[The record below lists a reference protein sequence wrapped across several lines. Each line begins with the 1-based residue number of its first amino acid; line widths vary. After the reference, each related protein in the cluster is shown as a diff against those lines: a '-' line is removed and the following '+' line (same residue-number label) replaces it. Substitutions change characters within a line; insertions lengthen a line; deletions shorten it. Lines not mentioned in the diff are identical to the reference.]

1 MHSAANMISML
12 ILPLFINVLTMTRS
26 CSDGLPVPQRYGAIL
41 AIALGITVS
50 VLDGTIANVALPTIA
65 RDLQASPASSIW
77 VVNAYQLA
85 VVISLLSLAS
95 LGDLIGYRRI
105 YLAGL
110 LVFSITSLFCALSDS
125 LITLT
130 IARVLQG
137 FGAAAIMSVNTAL
150 IRIIYPQRFL
160 GRGIAINSLIVAF
173 SSAAGPTVAAAIL
186 SVASWQWLFA
196 INLPIGIV
204 ALLLGMKFLP
214 ANSQKNSNQRFDPI
228 SAVMNALTFGLLI
241 TAISGFAQGHS
252 LLLIA
257 GEVAALLVIGY
268 FFVRRQL
275 NQESPLLPVDLLRI
289 PIFALSMGTSICS
302 FTAQMLAMVSLPFF
316 LQGALG
322 RDEVATGLLLTPW
335 PLAIIVVAPIAGR
348 LVEHIHAGL
357 LGGIGLATFALGLFL
372 LAMLPQDPTDLD
384 IIWRMVLCGIGFGL
398 FQSPN
403 NHTIISAAPRH
414 RSGGASGMLG
424 TARLLGQTSG
434 AALVALM
441 FNLFHSNATH
451 ASLVLAGAFAS
462 VAAIVSCLRIT
473 QPRSA
478 PPARSNE
485 PNSPT

>member
-1 MHSAANMISML
+1 MR
-12 ILPLFINVLTMTRS
+12 P

-50 VLDGTIANVALPTIA
+50 VLDGAIANVALPTIA
-65 RDLQASPASSIW
+65 CDLNASPASSIW

-85 VVISLLSLAS
+85 ITVSLLSLAS

-105 YLAGL
+105 YQAGL

-125 LITLT
+125 LLTLT

-160 GRGIAINSLIVAF
+160 GRGMGINSLIVAC

-196 INLPIGIV
+196 INLPIGLV

-214 ANSQKNSNQRFDPI
+214 ANGQKSDNRRFDPT
-228 SAVMNALTFGLLI
+228 SAVLNALTFGLLI
-241 TAISGFAQGHS
+241 TAISGFAQGQS
-252 LLLIA
+252 LTLIFS
-257 GEVAALLVIGY
+257 EIAALLAIGAV
-268 FFVRRQL
+268 FVRRQL
-275 NQESPLLPVDLLRI
+275 RQEFPLLPVDLLRI

-302 FTAQMLAMVSLPFF
+302 FAAQMLAMVSLPFF
-316 LQGALG
+316 LQSALG

-335 PLAIIVVAPIAGR
+335 PLAIVVMA
-348 LVEHIHAGL
+348 L
-357 LGGIGLATFALGLFL
+357 LPA
-372 LAMLPQDPTDLD
+372 DPSNGD
-384 IIWRMVLCGIGFGL
+384 IIWRMVLCGAGFGL

-403 NHTIISAAPRH
+403 NHTIISAAPRN

-441 FNLFHSNATH
+441 FNLFPTSGTH
-451 ASLVLAGAFAS
+451 ASLVLAGVFATL
-462 VAAIVSCLRIT
+462 AAAVSSLRIT
-473 QPRSA
+473 QSTAQTAQPSR
-478 PPARSNE
+478 E
-485 PNSPT
+485 VK

>member
-1 MHSAANMISML
+1 MISML
-12 ILPLFINVLTMTRS
+12 ILTLLINIHTMTRS
-26 CSDGLPVPQRYGAIL
+26 CSDGLAIPQRYGAIL

-130 IARVLQG
+130 VARVLQG

-160 GRGIAINSLIVAF
+160 GRGIAINSLIVAC
-173 SSAAGPTVAAAIL
+173 SSAAGPTIAAGIL

-196 INLPIGIV
+196 INLPIGII
-204 ALLLGMKFLP
+204 ALLLGIKFLP
-214 ANSQKNSNQRFDPI
+214 ANSQKGNKRRFDFI
-228 SAVMNALTFGLLI
+228 SALMNALTFGLLV
-241 TAISGFAQGHS
+241 TAISGFAQGQS
-252 LLLIA
+252 LLLLA
-257 GEVAALLVIGY
+257 GEIAALLVIGY

-275 NQESPLLPVDLLRI
+275 NQESPLLPVDLLRL

-372 LAMLPQDPTDLD
+372 LAMLPQHPTDLD

-424 TARLLGQTSG
+424 TARLVGQTAG

-451 ASLVLAGAFAS
+451 ASLVLAGVFAS

-473 QPRSA
+473 RPRLT
-478 PPARSNE
+478 PPESSNN